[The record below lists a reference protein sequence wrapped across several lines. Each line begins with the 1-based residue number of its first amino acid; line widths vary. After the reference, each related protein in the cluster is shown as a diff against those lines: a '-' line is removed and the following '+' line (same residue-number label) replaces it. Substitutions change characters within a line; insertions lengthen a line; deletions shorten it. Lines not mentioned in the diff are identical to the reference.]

1 MRAIVATVVLMALSA
16 CAEVRTMTHAG
27 IEQKTQYNDSQARF
41 YSIVPCDMTIGAY
54 IRTLNDVQQRAV
66 WTLCG
71 GDQET
76 HMTAED
82 VQAVQDFLE
91 LRERSRATD

>member
-1 MRAIVATVVLMALSA
+1 MKKIALPLALVLLAG
-16 CAEVRTMTHAG
+16 CAEVRTMTQAG
-27 IEQKTQYNDSQARF
+27 VEQKIQYNDSQARF

-54 IRTLNDVQQRAV
+54 IRTLNDVQQQAV
-66 WTLCG
+66 WLLCG
-71 GDQET
+71 GDQQT

-91 LRERSRATD
+91 LRARSQ